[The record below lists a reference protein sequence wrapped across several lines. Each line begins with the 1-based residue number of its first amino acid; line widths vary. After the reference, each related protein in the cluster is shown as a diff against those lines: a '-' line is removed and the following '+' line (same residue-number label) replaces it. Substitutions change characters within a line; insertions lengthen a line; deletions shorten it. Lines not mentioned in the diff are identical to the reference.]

1 MCKPTSSFAQYYY
14 KAQTSSSS
22 KGDNK
27 CNPIKRSE
35 EEFRRHQ
42 QHQRRWA
49 LIEERIQFI
58 LFMKILLECMKRST
72 NDEDHHMMLLNQVRL
87 VVITCTNG
95 HKLHD
100 PTFDSLIDSIKCRLK
115 KIIGETIYWKQAHQY
130 THYYLC
136 CKKEALMR
144 VKKFQ
149 GMDVKKIREEK
160 NNVHD
165 VAKAATTTTATSIAA
180 TTTTAKAKAPPPP
193 PPAVEANHVST
204 LAVARKPSLTSSIF
218 SYESDSSC
226 GSLLDDEP
234 INFFVDG
241 RRQTAAAMTNNDQ
254 KCPPVASIQF
264 ESTNII

>member
-72 NDEDHHMMLLNQVRL
+72 NDEDHHMMLFNQVRL

-130 THYYLC
+130 TQYYLC

-149 GMDVKKIREEK
+149 GMDIKKIREEK
-160 NNVHD
+160 HNVND
-165 VAKAATTTTATSIAA
+165 VAKA
-180 TTTTAKAKAPPPP
+180 AKAPPPP
-193 PPAVEANHVST
+193 PPAVETKHLST

-218 SYESDSSC
+218 SYESDSSGC

-234 INFFVDG
+234 INIFVDG
-241 RRQTAAAMTNNDQ
+241 RRQTAAAMTNNDK